1 MNGTSNKFL
10 RKLNIGK
17 KNIAMK
23 IVIYVVAL
31 FIAYLTLMP
40 FILML
45 EDLWATQVPAS
56 VDPRVPV
63 EYTYSWK
70 NFFNNINIFKKSD
83 NYLWITFKNSFI
95 VATASTLLNV
105 YFSAMT
111 AYAVTAYEWK
121 LKRAFSNF
129 ILAIILIPSTLTTL
143 GFIQMVYKYH
153 LSNKLFMLFLPAIAT
168 PMTVFFMR
176 QYLIASL
183 SRDIIHS
190 ARMDGSNEFR
200 TFMQIVLPLMK
211 PAIATQAIFAYVA
224 SWNNLF
230 VPLVLL
236 TDWEKK
242 TLVVFISSGATGR
255 DLLVTVLPLIIIYLF
270 CSRYIVDSVGL
281 GAVKG

>member
-1 MNGTSNKFL
+1 MDTRKNFL
-10 RKLNIGK
+10 KGFTINK
-17 KNIAMK
+17 KNLAMK
-23 IVIYVVAL
+23 IIIYVVAL

-40 FILML
+40 FIVML
-45 EDLWATQVPAS
+45 EDLWASPVTQS

-63 EYTYSWK
+63 EVTYSWK

-95 VATASTLLNV
+95 IATSSTLLNV

-111 AYAVTAYEWK
+111 AYAITAYEWK
-121 LKRAFSNF
+121 LRQAFSNF

-143 GFIQMVYKYH
+143 GFIQLIYKFH
-153 LSNKLFMLFLPAIAT
+153 LNNKLFMLFLPAIAT

-176 QYLIASL
+176 QYLAASL

-230 VPLVLL
+230 VPLVVL
-236 TDWEKK
+236 TEWEKK
-242 TLVVFISSGATGR
+242 TLVVYISQGASGR
-255 DLLVTVLPLIIIYLF
+255 DLLFTVMPLIIIYVF
-270 CSRYIVDSVGL
+270 CSKYIVDSVGL

>member
-31 FIAYLTLMP
+31 FVAYLTLMP

-45 EDLWATQVPAS
+45 EDLWATPVSAS

-70 NFFNNINIFKKSD
+70 NFFDNINIFKKSD

-129 ILAIILIPSTLTTL
+129 ILAIIL
-143 GFIQMVYKYH
+143 G
-153 LSNKLFMLFLPAIAT
+153 
-168 PMTVFFMR
+168 
-176 QYLIASL
+176 
-183 SRDIIHS
+183 
-190 ARMDGSNEFR
+190 
-200 TFMQIVLPLMK
+200 
-211 PAIATQAIFAYVA
+211 
-224 SWNNLF
+224 
-230 VPLVLL
+230 PLVERNL
-236 TDWEKK
+236 TRALQLSDGAIGPLFSSPICIILYSITVIMLAWPFIRKRFRKEKK
-242 TLVVFISSGATGR
+242 TAQ
-255 DLLVTVLPLIIIYLF
+255 
-270 CSRYIVDSVGL
+270 
-281 GAVKG
+281 

>member
-1 MNGTSNKFL
+1 MDTRKNFL
-10 RKLNIGK
+10 KGFTINK
-17 KNIAMK
+17 KNLAMK
-23 IVIYVVAL
+23 IIIYMVAL

-40 FILML
+40 FIVML
-45 EDLWATQVPAS
+45 EDLWASPVTQS

-63 EYTYSWK
+63 EVTYSWK

-95 VATASTLLNV
+95 IATSSTLLNV

-111 AYAVTAYEWK
+111 AYAITAYEWK
-121 LKRAFSNF
+121 LRQAFSNF

-143 GFIQMVYKYH
+143 GFIQLIYKFH
-153 LSNKLFMLFLPAIAT
+153 LNNKLFMLFLPAIAT

-176 QYLIASL
+176 QYLAASL

-230 VPLVLL
+230 VPLVVL
-236 TDWEKK
+236 TEWEKK
-242 TLVVFISSGATGR
+242 TLVVYISQGASGR
-255 DLLVTVLPLIIIYLF
+255 DLLFTVMPLIIIYVF
-270 CSRYIVDSVGL
+270 CSKYIVDSVGL